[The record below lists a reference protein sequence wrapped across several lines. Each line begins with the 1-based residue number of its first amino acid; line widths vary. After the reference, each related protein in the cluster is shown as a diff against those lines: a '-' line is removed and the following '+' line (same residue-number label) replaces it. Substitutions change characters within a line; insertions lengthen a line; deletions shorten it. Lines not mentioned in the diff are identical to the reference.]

1 MAFMNRNGEKI
12 SYDCSELIKELE
24 LDIYEFGRDELVDV
38 VTENDYGA
46 IIYKDYN
53 LVDDTD
59 PTSAFEL
66 EPKETIKR
74 ITAGELMK
82 LYMQELSID

>member
-1 MAFMNRNGEKI
+1 MAFTNRNGEKI

-24 LDIYEFGRDELVDV
+24 LDIYEFGRDALVDV
-38 VTENDYGA
+38 VTEDDYGA

>member
-1 MAFMNRNGEKI
+1 MAFTNRSGEKI
-12 SYDCSELIKELE
+12 SYDCSELMKELE
-24 LDIYEFGRDELVDV
+24 LDIYEFGRDSLVDV

-46 IIYKDYN
+46 IIYKDYE

-59 PTSAFEL
+59 PTSVFEL

-82 LYMQELSID
+82 LYMKELSID